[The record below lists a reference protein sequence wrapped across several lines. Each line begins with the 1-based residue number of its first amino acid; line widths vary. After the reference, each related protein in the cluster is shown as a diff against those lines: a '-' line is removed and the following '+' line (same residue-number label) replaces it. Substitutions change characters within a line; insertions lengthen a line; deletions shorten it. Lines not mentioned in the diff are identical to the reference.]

1 MKLSILMAVYNEQAT
16 LEDIMDRVLR
26 APLPDEITEIEIVA
40 VDDGSKDNSWEILQG
55 LAARD
60 PRIRA
65 IQHKQNQGKGAAI
78 RTSIQEAEGDIGII
92 QDADL
97 EYDPGDYPRVL
108 KPILENEA
116 DVVYGS
122 RYAAGEYRRVLMFW
136 HSLANRLLTML
147 SNFFTDLDLTDMETC
162 YKAFRMSI
170 LKTIPIRSNR
180 FGIEP
185 EITAKI
191 AKRRCRVFETPIR
204 YSGRTYLE
212 GKKIGMKDAVQALGV
227 ILKYWLIDDMY
238 EGRFGEATL
247 RSLQLARRATEWTMA
262 RVHPY
267 LSGTVLEVGA
277 GIGTH
282 VQFMLDQDELILA
295 ESDPEY
301 LRVLRNTFHER
312 RRMRVVEWDVSS
324 AVPDD
329 LKGVDTILCSNVLE
343 FVEDDGKALGNIRDC
358 LRPEGTLILVVPAGE
373 WLRGSMDES
382 IGNLRRYDNGAIENL
397 LQQSGFALQECFSM
411 NKVGALGWW
420 FFGHVIKRKA
430 LDRMQA
436 KFFNMIIP
444 LVKVLDP
451 ILPWSG
457 VTLVAIAR
465 RTTG

>member
-16 LEDIMDRVLR
+16 LEDIMDRILS
-26 APLPDEITEIEIVA
+26 APLPDEITALEIVA
-40 VDDGSKDNSWEILQG
+40 VDDGSKDKSWEILQG
-55 LAARD
+55 LASRD
-60 PRIRA
+60 SRIRA
-65 IQHKQNQGKGAAI
+65 IQHERNQGKGAAI
-78 RTSIQEAEGDIGII
+78 RTSIQNAEGDIGII

-97 EYDPGDYPRVL
+97 EYDPRDYPRVL
-108 KPILENEA
+108 NPILRNEA

-122 RYAAGEYRRVLMFW
+122 RYAAPEYRRVLMFW
-136 HSLANRLLTML
+136 HSLANRVLTTV
-147 SNFFTDLDLTDMETC
+147 SNMFTDLDLTDMETC

-212 GKKIGMKDAVQALGV
+212 GKKIGLKDAVQALGV
-227 ILKYWLIDDMY
+227 ILKYWLIDDLY
-238 EGRFGEATL
+238 DGRYGEATL
-247 RSLQLARRATEWTMA
+247 RSLQLARRATDWLMA
-262 RVHPY
+262 RVHPF
-267 LSGTVLEVGA
+267 LSGSVLEVGA

-301 LRVLRNTFHER
+301 LRVLRNTFHAR
-312 RRMRVVEWDVSS
+312 RRMRVVDWNVTT
-324 AVPDD
+324 AVPEEI
-329 LKGVDTILCSNVLE
+329 KGVDTVLCSNVIE
-343 FVEDDGKALGNIRDC
+343 FIDDDRGALQNIHEC
-358 LRPEGTLILVVPAGE
+358 LRPDGTLILVTPAGE

-382 IGNLRRYDNGAIENL
+382 IGYLRRYDEASLHDL
-397 LQQSGFALQECFSM
+397 LQQSGFTVHECFTM
-411 NKVGALGWW
+411 NKIGALGWW
-420 FFGHVIKRKA
+420 FFGHVIKRKT
-430 LDRMQA
+430 LNRMQA

-451 ILPWSG
+451 VLPWTG
-457 VTLVAIAR
+457 VTLVAVAR
-465 RTTG
+465 RT